1 LKNARRTKGQGSQ
14 RHFSRYEVRRRVGM
28 QIGSQVIALDPIGK
42 ATVRPRSHTMPRS
55 GSGVVE
61 PVDGGV
67 TELLEQ
73 AAGGSAGAQD
83 RLFQLLLPTLRQMA
97 AARMARENPGHTLSP
112 TAIVNEAFLRI
123 AKQYKLP
130 AENTA
135 QFLGVFG
142 LTMRRVLVDHWKK
155 KNAAKGGGGA
165 DRVSLDDS
173 LPLRQQDTEKLY
185 AVHQCLEKL
194 ERVRPRPAKIVEH
207 RFFGGLENHEIAKLM
222 GISISTVEA
231 DWRFARA
238 WLRQELGD
246 LGGR

>member
-1 LKNARRTKGQGSQ
+1 ME
-14 RHFSRYEVRRRVGM
+14 RHVVVY
-28 QIGSQVIALDPIGK
+28 DPAWK
-42 ATVRPRSHTMPRS
+42 ATVRRPRSNTMPRS

-67 TELLEQ
+67 TELLQQ
-73 AAGGSAGAQD
+73 AAGGNADAQD

-97 AARMARENPGHTLSP
+97 IARMAREKPGHTLGP
-112 TAIVNEAFLRI
+112 TALVNEAFLRI

-155 KNAAKGGGGA
+155 KNAAKGGGGLE
-165 DRVSLDDS
+165 RVPLDEIFIS
-173 LPLRQQDTEKLY
+173 PRQAEETMY
-185 AVHQCLEKL
+185 AVHQCLERL
-194 ERVRPRPAKIVEH
+194 ERVKPRPAKIVEH
-207 RFFGGLENHEIAKLM
+207 RFFGGLENHEIAELM
-222 GISISTVEA
+222 GISVSTVEA

-238 WLRQELGD
+238 WLRQELGE
-246 LGGR
+246 R